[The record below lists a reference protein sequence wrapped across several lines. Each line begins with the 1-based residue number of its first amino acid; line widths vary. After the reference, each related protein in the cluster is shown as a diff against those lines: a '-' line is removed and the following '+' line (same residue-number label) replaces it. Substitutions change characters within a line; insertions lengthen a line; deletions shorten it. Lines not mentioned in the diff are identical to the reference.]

1 MEVSPGAAG
10 SNDAS
15 IIREKMAFTFG
26 SNRMSLSA
34 SLPTTVTR
42 PDGCTARFISRFI
55 SPLAYVAHPPA
66 MAWAS
71 FDAPGWL
78 RWAGVGLG
86 GVVIASVHWVLG
98 NLGRNVSETVLTKES
113 HELVTSGPYRWIRH
127 PLYTTGI
134 ALFVALGLI
143 AANWFIL
150 LWAAAALV
158 AIRLAVI
165 PREERELRARF
176 GRAYD
181 DLVSRTGAMWPRAGI
196 NREK

>member
-1 MEVSPGAAG
+1 MGTDNDKAKIIGVVNNLKSDGDYQEVEPGMF
-10 SNDAS
+10 
-15 IIREKMAFTFG
+15 RKMDT
-26 SNRMSLSA
+26 
-34 SLPTTVTR
+34 
-42 PDGCTARFISRFI
+42 
-55 SPLAYVAHPPA
+55 
-66 MAWAS
+66 
-71 FDAPGWL
+71 GWM

-86 GVVIASVHWVLG
+86 VVVIASVHWVLG